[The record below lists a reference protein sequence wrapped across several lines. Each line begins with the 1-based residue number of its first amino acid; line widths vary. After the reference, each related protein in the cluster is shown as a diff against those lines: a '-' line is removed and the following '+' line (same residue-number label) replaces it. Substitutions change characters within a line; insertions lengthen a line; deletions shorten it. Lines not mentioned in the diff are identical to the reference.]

1 MNYRMTAYMLG
12 QILLIVAG
20 FLLVPLIL
28 TFAFGETGTRTPLAF
43 GVTIASMVAV
53 GTPFIVKKPKN
64 TDIRAKG
71 GFLTV
76 ALAWILLSLFGAMP
90 FAISGYFGNY
100 VDSLFEI
107 VSGFTTTGATI
118 LTDIE
123 SVPLSLL
130 FWRSFSHWLGG
141 MGVLVFVIAVLP
153 KTSTAIVHLAKA
165 EIPGPQF
172 GKLVSKLRFTA
183 RILYGI
189 YILLT
194 LIEVVA
200 LLLCRMPVF
209 DSFITAFSTAGT
221 GGFSS
226 KNASIGGYNS
236 LAVEIVTMIFML
248 LFSVNMNVFY
258 LILIR
263 RFKQAFKNEELWWL
277 IVIVFVAII
286 LVSLSL
292 TLEHVYDT
300 FGETLR
306 YSSYQVIA
314 FISTTGFGTANFDD
328 WPILAQ
334 SVLFVCMF
342 IGGMAGSTA
351 GGLKISRVMTL
362 VKTSGRSIKKSISP
376 RTVVS
381 VKIDKKPVDENMVKN
396 VVGYFALFMI
406 IYFVSVILV
415 SIVQKGMDFS
425 TAVTAVATCL
435 NNVGPGLSKI
445 AGGFGEVNWFSKI
458 VLIFDMLIGRL
469 EIYPI
474 LLLFY
479 PKAWTRY

>member
-1 MNYRMTAYMLG
+1 MNYRMTAHILG

-20 FLLVPLIL
+20 FLLVPFIL
-28 TFAFGETGTRTPLAF
+28 TFVYVEEKTTLAF
-43 GVTIASMVAV
+43 GVTIAAMVAV
-53 GTPFIVKKPKN
+53 SLPFVIIKPKN
-64 TDIRAKG
+64 TNINVKD

-76 ALAWILLSLFGAMP
+76 ALSWIVLSLFGAMP
-90 FAISGYFGNY
+90 FAISGYFASY
-100 VDSLFEI
+100 VDGLFEI
-107 VSGFTTTGATI
+107 VSGFTTTGATV

-123 SVPLSLL
+123 AVPLSLL

-153 KTSTAIVHLAKA
+153 KSNNAIVHLAKA

-194 LIEVVA
+194 LVEVIA

-226 KNASIGGYNS
+226 RNASIGDYHS
-236 LAVEIVTMIFML
+236 LSIEIVTMVFML

-258 LILIR
+258 LILIGR
-263 RFKQAFKNEELWWL
+263 AKQAFKNEELWWL
-277 IVIVFVAII
+277 IIITFGAIV

-292 TLEHVYDT
+292 TLDHVYAT

-306 YSSYQVIA
+306 YASYQVFA

-328 WPILAQ
+328 WPVLAQ

-342 IGGMAGSTA
+342 VGGMAGSTA
-351 GGLKISRVMTL
+351 GGLKISRIMIL
-362 VKTSGRSIKKSISP
+362 VKSSGRSIKKSISP

-381 VKIDKKPVDENMVKN
+381 VRVDKKPVDES
-396 VVGYFALFMI
+396 VVRSVTNYFALIML
-406 IYFVSVILV
+406 IYFLSVIGV

-425 TAVTAVATCL
+425 TAITSVATCL
-435 NNVGPGLSKI
+435 NNVGPGLSKV
-445 AGGFGEVNWFSKI
+445 AGGFGPLNPFTKI
-458 VLIFDMLIGRL
+458 ILIFDMLIGRL

-479 PKAWTRY
+479 PKAWKKY

>member
-1 MNYRMTAYMLG
+1 MNYRMTAYLLG
-12 QILLIVAG
+12 QILLIAAG
-20 FLLVPLIL
+20 FLLVPFIL
-28 TFAFGETGTRTPLAF
+28 TFAFGETGTQLAF
-43 GVTIASMVAV
+43 GVTIAAMAV
-53 GTPFIVKKPKN
+53 TGLPFVVKKPKD
-64 TDIRAKG
+64 TTIHARG

-76 ALAWILLSLFGAMP
+76 ALAWIILSLFGAMP
-90 FAISGYFGNY
+90 FSISGYASYIDG
-100 VDSLFEI
+100 LFEI

-118 LTDIE
+118 FVEIE
-123 SVPLSLL
+123 SLPYSLL
-130 FWRSFSHWLGG
+130 FWRSFSHWIGG

-153 KTSTAIVHLAKA
+153 KTNTAIVYLAKA

-189 YILLT
+189 YIFLT

-200 LLLCRMPVF
+200 LLICRMPVF

-226 KNASIGGYNS
+226 LNASIGGYNS
-236 LAVEIVTMIFML
+236 LAVEIVTMVFML
-248 LFSVNMNVFY
+248 LFSINMNVFY
-258 LILIR
+258 LIIIGR
-263 RFKQAFKNEELWWL
+263 VKQAFRNEELWWL
-277 IVIVFVAII
+277 LGIVFVAIA
-286 LVSLSL
+286 LVTASLMMNK
-292 TLEHVYDT
+292 VYAS

-314 FISTTGFGTANFDD
+314 FVSTTGFGTANYDN
-328 WPILAQ
+328 WPVLAQ
-334 SVLFVCMF
+334 STLFVCMF

-351 GGLKISRVMTL
+351 GGVKISRVML
-362 VKTSGRSIKKSISP
+362 LAKASGRAIKKSISP

-381 VKIDKKPVDENMVKN
+381 VRIDKKPVEENMVKN
-396 VVGYFALFMI
+396 VVIYFALIMI
-406 IYFVSVILV
+406 IYFISVILV
-415 SIVQKGMDFS
+415 SIEQNTMDFS

-435 NNVGPGLSKI
+435 NNVGPGLSKV
-445 AGGFGEVNWFSKI
+445 AGGFSDIGVFSKI
-458 VLIFDMLIGRL
+458 IFIFDMLIGRL

-479 PKAWTRY
+479 YKAWKRV

>member
-1 MNYRMTAYMLG
+1 MNYRMTAYLLG

-20 FLLVPLIL
+20 FLVVPFIM
-28 TFAFGETGTRTPLAF
+28 TFAFGETGTPLAF
-43 GVTIASMVAV
+43 GVTIASMAAV
-53 GTPFIVKKPKN
+53 SIPVVIKKPKN
-64 TDIRAKG
+64 TDIHAKD
-71 GFLTV
+71 GFIMV
-76 ALAWILLSLFGAMP
+76 ALAWIVLSLFGAMP
-90 FAISGYFGNY
+90 FAISGYFNSY
-100 VDSLFEI
+100 IDSLFEI
-107 VSGFTTTGATI
+107 VSGFTTTGATV
-118 LTDIE
+118 LVDIE
-123 SVPLSLL
+123 AVPYSLL
-130 FWRSFSHWLGG
+130 FWRSFSHWIGG

-153 KTSTAIVHLAKA
+153 KTNNAIVHLAKA

-194 LIEVVA
+194 LIEVIA
-200 LLLCRMPVF
+200 LLICRVPVF

-226 KNASIGGYNS
+226 KNASIGGYDS
-236 LAVEIVTMIFML
+236 LATEIVTMVFML
-248 LFSVNMNVFY
+248 LFSINMNVFY
-258 LILIR
+258 LIIIGR
-263 RFKQAFKNEELWWL
+263 VKQAFKNEELWWL

-292 TLEHVYDT
+292 TMEHVYAS

-351 GGLKISRVMTL
+351 GGLKISRVMIL
-362 VKTSGRSIKKSISP
+362 SKASGRSIKKSISP

-381 VKIDKKPVDENMVKN
+381 VKVDKKTVDENMVKN
-396 VVGYFALFMI
+396 VVTYFALLMI

-425 TAVTAVATCL
+425 TAITSVATCL
-435 NNVGPGLSKI
+435 NNVGPGLSKV
-445 AGGFGEVNWFSKI
+445 AGGFGEMNWFSKI
-458 VLIFDMLIGRL
+458 VFIFDMLIGRL

-479 PKAWTRY
+479 PKSWSKY

>member
-1 MNYRMTAYMLG
+1 MNYRMSAYLLG

-20 FLLVPLIL
+20 FLFVPFIL
-28 TFAFGETGTRTPLAF
+28 TFSFGETGTQLAF
-43 GVTIASMVAV
+43 GVTIAAMTAA
-53 GTPFIVKKPKN
+53 GLPFVIKKPKD
-64 TDIRAKG
+64 TTIHARG

-76 ALAWILLSLFGAMP
+76 ALAWIILSLFGAMP
-90 FAISGYFGNY
+90 FAISGHASFIDG
-100 VDSLFEI
+100 LFEI

-118 LTDIE
+118 FVEIE
-123 SVPLSLL
+123 ALPYSLL
-130 FWRSFSHWLGG
+130 FWRSFSHWIGG

-153 KTSTAIVHLAKA
+153 KTNAAIVHLAKA

-189 YILLT
+189 YIALT

-200 LLLCRMPVF
+200 LLACGMPVF

-226 KNASIGGYNS
+226 LNASIGGYNS

-248 LFSVNMNVFY
+248 LFSINMNVFY
-258 LILIR
+258 LIMIGR
-263 RFKQAFKNEELWWL
+263 VKQAFRNEELWWL
-277 IVIVFVAII
+277 FGIVFVAIA
-286 LVSLSL
+286 LVTASLMMNR
-292 TLEHVYDT
+292 VYSS

-314 FISTTGFGTANFDD
+314 FVSTTGFGTANFDN
-328 WPILAQ
+328 WPVLAQ
-334 SVLFVCMF
+334 STLFVCMF

-351 GGLKISRVMTL
+351 GGLKISRVMIL
-362 VKTSGRSIKKSISP
+362 SKASGRAIKKSISP

-381 VKIDKKPVDENMVKN
+381 VKINRKNVEENVVKN
-396 VVGYFALFMI
+396 VVVYFALIMI
-406 IYFVSVILV
+406 IYFISVILV
-415 SIVQKGMDFS
+415 SIEQSAMDFS

-435 NNVGPGLSKI
+435 NNVGPGLSKV
-445 AGGFGEVNWFSKI
+445 AGGFAEIGVFAKI
-458 VLIFDMLIGRL
+458 VFIFDMLIGRL

-479 PKAWTRY
+479 YKAWKPV

>member
-1 MNYRMTAYMLG
+1 MNYRMTAHLLG
-12 QILLIVAG
+12 QILLVVAG
-20 FLLVPLIL
+20 FLLVPFIMS
-28 TFAFGETGTRTPLAF
+28 FCYAESGTPLAF
-43 GVTIASMVAV
+43 GVTLASMAAIGIPLTVMR
-53 GTPFIVKKPKN
+53 PKDTSIN
-64 TDIRAKG
+64 IKG
-71 GFLTV
+71 GFITV
-76 ALAWILLSLFGAMP
+76 ALAWIVLSLFGAMP
-90 FAISGYFGNY
+90 FAISGYFASY
-100 VDSLFEI
+100 IDSLFEI
-107 VSGFTTTGATI
+107 VSGLTTTGATV

-123 SVPLSLL
+123 AVPSSLL
-130 FWRSFSHWLGG
+130 FWRSFSHWIGG

-153 KTSTAIVHLAKA
+153 KSNNAIVHLAKA

-200 LLLCRMPVF
+200 LLICRMPVF

-226 KNASIGGYNS
+226 NNNSIGGYNS
-236 LAVEIVTMIFML
+236 LAIEIVTMVFML
-248 LFSVNMNVFY
+248 LFSINMNVFY
-258 LILIR
+258 LLAIG

-277 IVIVFVAII
+277 LVIVFVAIF

-292 TLEHVYDT
+292 TLGHVYET

-328 WPILAQ
+328 WPVLAQ
-334 SVLFVCMF
+334 TTLFVCMF

-351 GGLKISRVMTL
+351 GGLKISRVITL
-362 VKTSGRSIKKSISP
+362 VKSSGRSIKKSISP

-381 VKIDKKPVDENMVKN
+381 VKIDGKSVDENVVKN
-396 VVGYFALFMI
+396 ILNYFALLMS

-415 SIVQKGMDFS
+415 SIIQEGMDFA

-435 NNVGPGLSKI
+435 NNVGPGLSKV
-445 AGGFGEVNWFSKI
+445 AAGFGEINPFAKI
-458 VLIFDMLIGRL
+458 IFIFDMLIGRL

-479 PKAWTRY
+479 PKSWKKY

>member
-1 MNYRMTAYMLG
+1 MNYRMSAYLLG

-20 FLLVPLIL
+20 FLFVPFIL
-28 TFAFGETGTRTPLAF
+28 TFSYGETGTQLAF
-43 GVTIASMVAV
+43 GVTIAAMTAA
-53 GTPFIVKKPKN
+53 GLPFVIKKPKD
-64 TDIRAKG
+64 TTIHARG

-76 ALAWILLSLFGAMP
+76 ALAWIILSLFGAMP
-90 FAISGYFGNY
+90 FAISGHASFIDG
-100 VDSLFEI
+100 LFEI

-118 LTDIE
+118 FVEIE
-123 SVPLSLL
+123 ALPYSLL
-130 FWRSFSHWLGG
+130 FWRSFSHWIGG

-153 KTSTAIVHLAKA
+153 KTNAAIVHLAKA

-189 YILLT
+189 YIALT

-200 LLLCRMPVF
+200 LLACGMPVF

-226 KNASIGGYNS
+226 LNASIGGYNS

-248 LFSVNMNVFY
+248 LFSINMNVFY
-258 LILIR
+258 LIMIGR
-263 RFKQAFKNEELWWL
+263 VKQAFRNEELWWL
-277 IVIVFVAII
+277 FGIVFVAIA
-286 LVSLSL
+286 LVTASLMMNR
-292 TLEHVYDT
+292 VYSS

-314 FISTTGFGTANFDD
+314 FVSTTGFGTANFDN
-328 WPILAQ
+328 WPVLAQ
-334 SVLFVCMF
+334 STLFVCMF

-351 GGLKISRVMTL
+351 GGLKISRVMIL
-362 VKTSGRSIKKSISP
+362 SKASGRAIKKSISP

-381 VKIDKKPVDENMVKN
+381 VKINRKN
-396 VVGYFALFMI
+396 VEENVVVYFALIMI
-406 IYFVSVILV
+406 IYFISVILV
-415 SIVQKGMDFS
+415 SIEQNAMDFS
-425 TAVTAVATCL
+425 TSVTAVATCL
-435 NNVGPGLSKI
+435 NNVGPGLSKV
-445 AGGFGEVNWFSKI
+445 AGGFRDVGVFSKI
-458 VLIFDMLIGRL
+458 VFIFDMLIGRL

-479 PKAWTRY
+479 PKAWARS